1 VGLRERVSRRE
12 IPDRRP
18 ADAPSTSL
26 YAGCRDS
33 ARGQTTAEFAL
44 ALPVL
49 LLLLSGVMLSGF
61 YAFRA
66 AAGDWGVF
74 IGGVT
79 AGVYPEQAD
88 GRARS
93 SIPWPDIRDRLTVE
107 LDGGARQARARL
119 AIRDS
124 RPWMFGLQ
132 LVEAQQGTGA
142 FRLWRFYPGPP
153 APGGVE

>member
-1 VGLRERVSRRE
+1 VGLCDQVTRRE

-18 ADAPSTSL
+18 AGRALASTC
-26 YAGCRDS
+26 AGARDS
-33 ARGQTTAEFAL
+33 ARGQTTTEFAL

-74 IGGVT
+74 IGGAT
-79 AGVYPEQAD
+79 AGVYPARAD

-93 SIPWPDIRDRLTVE
+93 SIPWPDIRDRLAVE
-107 LDGGARQARARL
+107 LDYGARQARARL
-119 AIRDS
+119 AIRDA

-132 LVEAQQGTGA
+132 LVEAQKGTGA

-153 APGGVE
+153 ASGGVE